1 MGEFDYENLYDKV
14 GKINGWDFS
23 NIKSLTDGVN
33 WNFYEEVIKR
43 CNKTDVLLDIGSGG
57 AENLIKIAPSL
68 FFLIGIDL
76 SKGMLET
83 ALTNLKRSKVTNVKF
98 FQMSSDQLQFPA
110 CFFDVVSCRHAPFSS
125 TEVVRVLK
133 QGGWFLTQQVS
144 EDDKLNLK
152 KAFGRGQ
159 AFDERDGVLKERY
172 IRELSEAGFSEIKSF
187 EYDAIE
193 YIKSTDELIF
203 LLKHTPIIPN
213 FGQDSR
219 DIEILSD
226 FIKNNRNEKGIITN
240 SKRFLLIARK

>member
-1 MGEFDYENLYDKV
+1 MKEYDYKNLYDKV

-43 CNKTDVLLDIGSGG
+43 CKKTDVLLDIGSGG
-57 AENLIKIAPSL
+57 GENILKIASSL
-68 FFLIGIDL
+68 FFLIGIDI

-83 ALTNLKRSKVTNVKF
+83 ASTNLKRSKVANVKF

-110 CFFDVVSCRHAPFSS
+110 GFFDVVSCRHAPFSS
-125 TEVVRVLK
+125 KEVVRVLK
-133 QGGWFLTQQVS
+133 RRGWFMTQQVS
-144 EDDKLNLK
+144 EADKLNLK

-159 AFDERDGVLKERY
+159 AFNERDGVLKERY
-172 IRELSEAGFSEIKSF
+172 IRELNEAGFSEVKSL

-193 YIKSTDELIF
+193 YIESTEELIF

-219 DIEILSD
+219 DIEILHD
-226 FIKNNRNEKGIITN
+226 FIKNNRNEKGIKTN